1 MTLDAQQLS
10 RASADAMWADDQ
22 ASRAMGMALE
32 HVAPGSA
39 TLSMTVRS
47 DMVNGHD
54 ICHGGFIFT
63 LADSAFAFAC
73 NSHNLNAVAS
83 GARIEFLA
91 PGRLGDVLTAV
102 ATQVSQGRRSGV
114 YDSIVTN
121 QDGKTIALFR
131 GNSARI
137 GGALVD
143 ESTGEIIN
151 G

>member
-1 MTLDAQQLS
+1 MTLDPQQLA
-10 RASADAMWADDQ
+10 RASADALWADDQ
-22 ASRAMGMALE
+22 ASQAMGMTLE
-32 HVAPGSA
+32 KVAPGSA
-39 TLSMTVRS
+39 TLSMTVRK

-63 LADSAFAFAC
+63 LADTAFAFAC
-73 NSHNLNAVAS
+73 NSHNLNALAS

-91 PGRLGDVLTAV
+91 PGKFGDVLTAV
-102 ATQVSQGRRSGV
+102 ATELSQGRRSGV
-114 YDSIVTN
+114 YDAIVTN

-143 ESTGEIIN
+143 QSTGEIIN